1 MKYEINIPHTQLNT
15 LIMIRTSSHAARGV
29 GCNCDEVA
37 VDTLGRR
44 LTVNVASPA
53 RDAAVASK
61 RERVMAPRGSRD
73 EVAVDA
79 AGRRLRVRQESHHSS
94 YCANKPPPPEG
105 EAERFVRQLSP
116 PGEHR
121 VHSVCRH
128 GKKKQPGGCHV
139 KKKKKKK
146 NPPELPLL
154 LPRT

>member
-105 EAERFVRQLSP
+105 EAERFVRQLSLLE
-116 PGEHR
+116 EHR
-121 VHSVCRH
+121 VHRVCRH
-128 GKKKQPGGCHV
+128 
-139 KKKKKKK
+139 
-146 NPPELPLL
+146 E
-154 LPRT
+154 